1 MNRSPLTE
9 LEVEVALLV
18 AAGLTDREIAHRLD
32 LPVRTARSHVVRI
45 GHKLGVVG
53 SRADAARRALSG
65 GPLDG
70 TRTMGK

>member
-32 LPVRTARSHVVRI
+32 LPVRTARRYVVRI
-45 GHKLGVVG
+45 GHKLGVAG
-53 SRADAARRALSG
+53 GRAGAARRALSG
-65 GPLDG
+65 GPLDD
-70 TRTMGK
+70 TRTMGA

>member
-32 LPVRTARSHVVRI
+32 LPVRTARSHVARI

-53 SRADAARRALSG
+53 SRADAARRALSS
-65 GPLDG
+65 GPLDD
-70 TRTMGK
+70 TRTMGE